1 MGRVSCVNGINWVNG
16 VNGANLLT
24 LVNWVS
30 WINAVNG
37 LTLLGSYTSANTRT
51 SVLKNLTFPNS
62 KFGKGKYAPTL
73 TNWGGGLSDQ

>member
-1 MGRVSCVNGINWVNG
+1 MG

-30 WINAVNG
+30 WINEANG
-37 LTLLGSYTSANTRT
+37 LTLLGPYTFASTRN
-51 SVLKNLTFPNS
+51 SVLKNLTFPTY

-73 TNWGGGLSDQ
+73 TNWVGGLSDQ